1 MAAAKGLILVTGATG
16 KQGGAVTRHL
26 LAAGYQ
32 VRALTRDPQAEKAAR
47 LREIGVDLV
56 QADLTDGASL
66 GEALDRVDGVFSMAT
81 PFEKGLDAE
90 VAQGVNLGDAAAAA
104 GVKHY
109 VYSSVG
115 GAERDSKV
123 PHFESKWRIE
133 EHLRALGL
141 PLTVIR
147 PVWFFENLPA
157 YTLQPAGEGFIMPM
171 PLAPDRP
178 FQGVAADDIG
188 AVVARALAEPERW
201 IGREVELAGDERT
214 LSLYAEAA
222 SRDLGLPVTYVQVPW
237 EAIRERS
244 EDLAKMYEF
253 FEREGYQADLPA
265 LRAEL
270 PGLRTFDQWLAE
282 GGLRLLGKAA

>member
-1 MAAAKGLILVTGATG
+1 MAAANGLILVTGATG
-16 KQGGAVTRHL
+16 KQGGSVTRHL
-26 LAAGYQ
+26 LAAGHR
-32 VRALTRDPQAEKAAR
+32 VRALTRDPQAEKAAP
-47 LREIGVDLV
+47 LRESGVELV
-56 QADLTDGASL
+56 QADLADDAPLGA
-66 GEALDRVDGVFSMAT
+66 ALDGVDGVFSMAT

-90 VAQGVNLGDAAAAA
+90 VAQGINLGDAAAAA

-171 PLAPDRP
+171 PLAPDKP

-188 AVVARALAEPERW
+188 MVVARAFAEPGIR

-214 LSLYAEAA
+214 LSQYAEAA
-222 SRDLGLPVTYVQVPW
+222 SRDLGVPVSYVRAPW
-237 EAIRERS
+237 EAIRERG
-244 EDLAKMYEF
+244 EDLARMYEF
-253 FEREGYQADLPA
+253 FEREGYQADLQA
-265 LRAEL
+265 LRAEF
-270 PGLRTFDQWLAE
+270 PRLRTFDQWLAE
-282 GGLRLLGKAA
+282 GGLRQLRKAA